1 MSHPV
6 AYELRNPFAIDDD
19 LSRAQ
24 RVCVVLGYEEEAIEV
39 RKLRDSL
46 LADAQEVCRFIED
59 LHPWTSFPFSE
70 EVDIQQHHIAMFNK
84 CINYT
89 HDFDCP
95 VRKRKH
101 EALHN
106 IALNWTGQ
114 FRKKGLH
121 VYARWGQQPQDMRQ
135 RLIDAEWSMRT
146 KLWLGY
152 LFYSML
158 NMVII

>member
-1 MSHPV
+1 MKYNEPPCR
-6 AYELRNPFAIDDD
+6 LRTSEP
-19 LSRAQ
+19 LRYRRRPEPGSTCLCGPWTR
-24 RVCVVLGYEEEAIEV
+24 